1 MNKMLILLLSLL
13 LVFPALAQKNKKDLV
28 YLKTGGVIK
37 GQLITHDAEMV
48 KINSSGNEWVFKKEE
63 VDSIAK
69 FSRASNAINHANEV
83 HGYKQGFFFDASMG
97 ALIGSSNNAQEAP
110 FSFMSSMNVRM
121 LGNVYLGVGAGAEF
135 LQETYMPAFGQLQ
148 IRFRD
153 SRFTPFIN
161 LQAGYQVP
169 LEDARGYQ
177 PNYYSSSSFI
187 WPYPQPTQELEAE
200 GGYLINPSL
209 GFQRFTSNN
218 FGWFFS
224 FGYRYH
230 ELNYKGNNGYRLE
243 TNLSRLSLKIGFIFN

>member
-13 LVFPALAQKNKKDLV
+13 LVFPALAQRNKKDMV
-28 YLKTGGVIK
+28 YLKSGGVIK
-37 GQLITHDAEMV
+37 GQVITHDAEIV
-48 KINSSGNEWVFKKEE
+48 KISSAGNEWVFKNEE
-63 VDSIAK
+63 VDSVAK
-69 FSRASNAINHANEV
+69 FSRTPGVINRTADV
-83 HGYKQGFFFDASMG
+83 HGYKQGFFFDTSMG

-153 SRFTPFIN
+153 SKFTPFIN
-161 LQAGYQVP
+161 LQGGYQVP
-169 LEDARGYQ
+169 LEDAKGYQ
-177 PNYYSSSSFI
+177 PIYYSSSSFI
-187 WPYPQPTQELEAE
+187 WPYPQPNQELKAE

-230 ELNYKGNNGYRLE
+230 ELNYKGDNGYRLE